1 MRFTE
6 TLWESI
12 TDIYKAIIQHP
23 FNEELA
29 QGTLPR
35 EKFAF
40 YMQQDALYLADFAR
54 ALATMAGRS
63 PDEATILQFVHFAEG
78 VAVVERSLHNTYF
91 REFGI
96 DTPTRQQ
103 APACFAYT
111 NFLLATVATRSYEEG
126 MAALLPCFWIYREV
140 GHDIYRRAAPNNPYQ
155 KWIDTY
161 AGQEFDEVVK
171 QAIALTDNLAEQV
184 SATQQQRMRDAF
196 IYSSRLEWMFWDSAY
211 RLEQWLP

>member
-6 TLWESI
+6 TLWSSI
-12 TDIYKAIIQHP
+12 TGIYQAIIQHP

-29 QGTLPR
+29 QGTLSR

-54 ALATMAGRS
+54 ALATMAGRA
-63 PDEATILQFVHFAEG
+63 PDEEAIIQFARFAEG
-78 VAVVERSLHNTYF
+78 VAVVERALHFTYF

-96 DTPTRQQ
+96 DAPTRQQ
-103 APACFAYT
+103 SPSCFAYT
-111 NFLLATVATRSYEEG
+111 NFLLATAACRSYEEG

-140 GHDIYRRAAPNNPYQ
+140 GSDIYRRAAPNNPYQ

-161 AGQEFDEVVK
+161 AGQEFAEWVNRAIDLTD
-171 QAIALTDNLAEQV
+171 AIADQASEPQK
-184 SATQQQRMRDAF
+184 ARMRDAF
-196 IYSSRLEWMFWDSAY
+196 VHSSRLEWMFWDSAY
-211 RLEQWLP
+211 RLEQWMP

>member
-1 MRFTE
+1 MRFTA
-6 TLWESI
+6 TLWSSI
-12 TDIYKAIIQHP
+12 TDIYQAIIQHP

-54 ALATMAGRS
+54 ALATMAGRA
-63 PDEATILQFVHFAEG
+63 PDEEAIIQFVRFAEG
-78 VAVVERSLHNTYF
+78 VAVVERALHYTYF

-96 DTPTRQQ
+96 DVPTRQQ
-103 APACFAYT
+103 SPSCFAYT
-111 NFLLATVATRSYEEG
+111 NFLLATAAGRSYEEG

-140 GHDIYRRAAPNNPYQ
+140 GNNIYRRAAPNNPYQ

-161 AGQEFDEVVK
+161 AGQEFAEWVNR
-171 QAIALTDNLAEQV
+171 AIALTDAIADHASESQK
-184 SATQQQRMRDAF
+184 ARMRDAF
-196 IYSSRLEWMFWDSAY
+196 ILSSRLEWMFWDSAY
-211 RLEQWLP
+211 RLEQWMP